1 MASRTFSLI
10 AAACMAAGTLVLSAP
25 TAQAQYKWVG
35 ADGRVNYSDL
45 PPPPDDRRT
54 LLRAPGSPAAARS
67 EPQGGEPQRNGA
79 EARLPYALR
88 TALEKHPVVLYTTG
102 GCEPCDLARTHLT
115 KRGVPYTE
123 KRVRTQ
129 ADTKAFETLGFE
141 SAQFPSISVGRDK
154 MVGFEPSA
162 WGRMLDAAGY
172 PKSSVLPA
180 NYAARPAEDMRA
192 ESEPAAQ
199 QSARRAAARGEG
211 PQAGEGAADA
221 SGSAGR
227 LAGAGAGN
235 AGDASSLLRPATYDV
250 PDNPIRF

>member
-115 KRGVPYTE
+115 KRGGPYTE
-123 KRVRTQ
+123 KPVRTP
-129 ADTKAFETLGFE
+129 ADAKGFETPG
-141 SAQFPSISVGRDK
+141 
-154 MVGFEPSA
+154 
-162 WGRMLDAAGY
+162 
-172 PKSSVLPA
+172 LPA